1 MTYKE
6 KLEALLY
13 RTENN
18 IEFYLNNNK
27 PNSALNEIGVMRGIF
42 YAMEEITGS
51 PKTPTVRELSYIQ
64 LQQELKAIDEE
75 EIENAKNNILES

>member
-18 IEFYLNNNK
+18 IEFFLNNNK
-27 PNSALNEIGVMRGIF
+27 PNNALNEIGVMRGIF

-51 PKTPTVRELSYIQ
+51 PKIPTVRELSYIQ
-64 LQQELKAIDEE
+64 LGQDLKAIDDEHEE
-75 EIENAKNNILES
+75 K